1 MEKTF
6 SRPMVRL
13 WGLKQQSPLL
23 IFSWLRLRQ
32 QLSISTVHGRCY
44 GRDISM
50 TCFPYG
56 TLIERKLTT
65 SLNMQMTITRQN
77 SLLTFLIKK
86 SSFLIH
92 ASTKEQDLKRNLRL
106 DTRTYFKLTETFQYT
121 HFKSCHPPGVKK
133 GFVKGE
139 GLRLLRTNSSEETF
153 VENIRIFKLRL
164 RARGYPNNLI
174 DKTLSE
180 VKFSDRKKALKDN
193 TRVQKEILPFV
204 TQYNPSVPN
213 LKHILMEKWHL
224 IESQPKLKEMF
235 KEPPI
240 ISYKRGI
247 SLRDILFRAK
257 L

>member
-1 MEKTF
+1 MHMTHSTRQHPLYQHIILEKC
-6 SRPMVRL
+6 
-13 WGLKQQSPLL
+13 
-23 IFSWLRLRQ
+23 LREE
-32 QLSISTVHGRCY
+32 INNFIEHANNYHPTIKFTA
-44 GRDISM
+44 DISDEEIIFLD
-50 TCFPYG
+50 TCIYKGARF
-56 TLIERKLTT
+56 E
-65 SLNMQMTITRQN
+65 
-77 SLLTFLIKK
+77 
-86 SSFLIH
+86 
-92 ASTKEQDLKRNLRL
+92 KESIL
-106 DTRTYFKLTETFQYT
+106 DTRTYFKPTETFQYT

-139 GLRLLRTNSSEETF
+139 GLRLLRTNSSGETF
-153 VENIRIFKLRL
+153 VENIKLFKLHL
-164 RARGYPNNLI
+164 RSRGYPNNLI
-174 DKTLSE
+174 DKTLLE

-247 SLRDILFRAK
+247 SLRDILVRAK
-257 L
+257 LQSRGGYSHIWAI